1 MSSDSRQP
9 GPPAPPPVEEL
20 EELDDDAILAQQSA
34 AHAPP
39 ARAQVVVEDNSVVVA
54 DLPPEVDES
63 EVMATRQLNAIPGSR
78 DPTVVI
84 RRASAKPAKP
94 NYLIWVI
101 WIFAGLLAFAFGGLL
116 ALISARGGEPPAEA
130 PSTAPR

>member
-1 MSSDSRQP
+1 MSSHSRQP

-39 ARAQVVVEDNSVVVA
+39 ARAQVVVENNSVVVA
-54 DLPPEVDES
+54 DLPPEIDES

-84 RRASAKPAKP
+84 RRAPVTPAKP

-116 ALISARGGEPPAEA
+116 ALISARGTEQPAEA
-130 PSTAPR
+130 PSAVPR